1 MARLLRVPA
10 ISAGASEAV
19 LATWPLAENVP
30 YAATDV
36 IATVETEKAVVDIEA
51 EEDGVILRR
60 LVGEGANVAVGQ
72 PIALLGAP
80 GEPAGDIDEMLRAH
94 GVAAGPPPAAPTA
107 PAAPAAPAGS
117 PVSSA
122 PSAGSPASGA
132 DLVRAAPAGNGQP
145 QGPGPHDAEQAGAL
159 QAGALRAGAQRIFV
173 SPLARRLA
181 RDSALD
187 LRAIAG
193 TGPNGRI
200 MRRDVE
206 QAMRA
211 IGRAPAAATGWL
223 AEPALQPSPAVTTGT
238 AEGAAAGWPT
248 PVAPAAPPA
257 AAGHTA
263 IAHSRVRQAIASRL
277 TESKRTVPHFYLS
290 GSARAGKL
298 LRLRAELNDGTSPV
312 RVSVN
317 DLVVKAVARAHQLV
331 PAMNVI
337 WTPEA
342 LLSYS
347 SVDVGVAVASPRG
360 RVTPGLRSA
369 ARYPISALSAAVADL
384 VDRAGAGRLQQREL
398 EGGTTCVTNLG
409 MFGVEE
415 FSAIINPPQSSII
428 AVGAIH
434 DAPVV
439 KKGKLGVGAVMRV
452 TLSVD
457 HRAADGTTAAEWMKA
472 FVALIEHPAQILA

>member
-19 LATWPLAENVP
+19 LADWPLAENVP
-30 YAATDV
+30 YTAADV
-36 IATVETEKAVVDIEA
+36 IATVETEKAIVDIEA

-80 GEPAGDIDEMLRAH
+80 GEAAGDIDEMLRAQ
-94 GVAAGPPPAAPTA
+94 GVA
-107 PAAPAAPAGS
+107 PAAAAPAGS
-117 PVSSA
+117 PVSSP

-132 DLVRAAPAGNGQP
+132 DLVRAAPAGNGQR
-145 QGPGPHDAEQAGAL
+145 QGPGPHRDAEQAGA
-159 QAGALRAGAQRIFV
+159 QRAGTQRIFV

-181 RDSALD
+181 REGALD

-211 IGRAPAAATGWL
+211 VGP
-223 AEPALQPSPAVTTGT
+223 
-238 AEGAAAGWPT
+238 
-248 PVAPAAPPA
+248 APAAPQTA
-257 AAGHTA
+257 APQTAAPLAAALAPAGHTA

-298 LRLRAELNDGTSPV
+298 LRLRAELNEGTGPA

-317 DLVVKAVARAHQLV
+317 DLVIKAVARAHQLV

-342 LLSYS
+342 LLSYD
-347 SVDVGVAVASPRG
+347 SVDIGVAVASPRG
-360 RVTPGLRSA
+360 LVTPVLRA
-369 ARYPISALSAAVADL
+369 AERYPVSALAVAVADL

-409 MFGVEE
+409 MFGVEQ
-415 FSAIINPPQSSII
+415 FSAIINPPQSSIL

-439 KKGKLGVGAVMRV
+439 KKGKLRVGAVMRV
-452 TLSVD
+452 TLSAD
-457 HRAADGTTAAEWMKA
+457 HRAIDGATAAEWMKA

>member
-10 ISAGASEAV
+10 IAAGASEAV
-19 LATWPLAENVP
+19 LAAWPLAENVP
-30 YAATDV
+30 YAAADV
-36 IATVETEKAVVDIEA
+36 IATVETEKAIVDIEA

-80 GEPAGDIDEMLRAH
+80 GEAAGDIDEMLRAQ
-94 GVAAGPPPAAPTA
+94 GVA
-107 PAAPAAPAGS
+107 PAAAAPAGS
-117 PVSSA
+117 PVSSP

-132 DLVRAAPAGNGQP
+132 DLVRAAPAGNGQR
-145 QGPGPHDAEQAGAL
+145 QGPGPHRDAEQAGA
-159 QAGALRAGAQRIFV
+159 QRAGTQRIFV

-181 RDSALD
+181 REGALD

-211 IGRAPAAATGWL
+211 VGP
-223 AEPALQPSPAVTTGT
+223 
-238 AEGAAAGWPT
+238 
-248 PVAPAAPPA
+248 APAAPQTA
-257 AAGHTA
+257 APQTAAPLAAALAPAGHTA

-298 LRLRAELNDGTSPV
+298 LRLRAELNEGTGPA

-317 DLVVKAVARAHQLV
+317 DLVIKAVARAHQLV

-342 LLSYS
+342 LLSYD
-347 SVDVGVAVASPRG
+347 SVDIGVAVASPRG
-360 RVTPGLRSA
+360 LVTPVLRA
-369 ARYPISALSAAVADL
+369 AERYPVSALAVAVADL

-409 MFGVEE
+409 MFGVEQ
-415 FSAIINPPQSSII
+415 FAAIINPPQSSIL

-439 KKGKLGVGAVMRV
+439 KKGKLRVGAVMRV
-452 TLSVD
+452 TLSAD
-457 HRAADGTTAAEWMKA
+457 HRAIDGATAAEWMKA